1 MPEDEISAV
10 LTQLKAWLVEK
21 KLTEAD
27 LARMLGVSRQR
38 LNQWMR
44 GDARPNLQ
52 AWLKIKQFLRGRK

>member
-1 MPEDEISAV
+1 MPDDEIEA
-10 LTQLKAWLVEK
+10 LLAELKAWLSEK
-21 KLTEAD
+21 GLTQAD

-44 GDARPNLQ
+44 GDAKPNLQ